1 MPKTTQRPGD
11 ATEAPRVSP
20 ADPDAAA
27 RSRFLANLS
36 HELRTPLNA
45 IIGMAGLLLDSGL
58 RPEQREQAATIH
70 EASTGLLGL
79 LGAFLDHARIEAGHL
94 VLDPGP
100 VDLRACVESAMDLV
114 AADAARRGLD
124 LTLELGDAVPALV
137 LTDGARLRQIL
148 TNLLSNAIK
157 FTPAGEVNI
166 TVDALAFAPGRHA
179 IHVAVRD
186 SGIGIAPQAMAGIF
200 EPFTQVDTS
209 AALPQVGVGLG
220 LAISRQLAE
229 LLGGTLWAESAPG
242 SGSVFHLRFPAA
254 ETGED
259 RRPHLVGPQPEFTDR
274 HILVVDDNDNNR
286 RILSRLLGNWG
297 ASVRQAAG
305 AADALDALDGTAF
318 DLVILDMQMPQVDG
332 ITLARMIR
340 ERGRRE
346 PLVLLSSLGTPE
358 AAFQDLGFRAVLT
371 KPVKFARLYQAL
383 APVLAP
389 QWGPRPA
396 ASDAPPREVDLDRPL
411 ALRLP
416 RRILVVEDSATNQRV
431 LRQLLGRLGYEADL
445 AEDGL
450 QALEATE
457 RQAYDLV
464 LVDLQLPR
472 LDGLA
477 VARAIRSRP
486 APAAQPYLAA
496 VTAADGDERRL
507 ACRQAGMDDFLAKPF
522 APAALAELILRSAGQ
537 VGRFRPAASAAD
549 GDNVPDADPAA
560 PAPPTLREQ
569 ALAGAIATRL
579 DALFG
584 GSDPT
589 VLHDIL
595 QLYIVDCDE
604 QVTGMSSLDP
614 AVETAQLRRRVH
626 TLKGCHRNLG
636 LTDFAARCADLE
648 DLLSAAVPPATLRQA
663 VADLA
668 AAYAEI
674 RGAVLAVYAPLL
686 SSAPEGA

>member
-1 MPKTTQRPGD
+1 
-11 ATEAPRVSP
+11 
-20 ADPDAAA
+20 
-27 RSRFLANLS
+27 
-36 HELRTPLNA
+36 
-45 IIGMAGLLLDSGL
+45 
-58 RPEQREQAATIH
+58 
-70 EASTGLLGL
+70 
-79 LGAFLDHARIEAGHL
+79 
-94 VLDPGP
+94 
-100 VDLRACVESAMDLV
+100 
-114 AADAARRGLD
+114 
-124 LTLELGDAVPALV
+124 
-137 LTDGARLRQIL
+137 
-148 TNLLSNAIK
+148 
-157 FTPAGEVNI
+157 
-166 TVDALAFAPGRHA
+166 
-179 IHVAVRD
+179 
-186 SGIGIAPQAMAGIF
+186 
-200 EPFTQVDTS
+200 
-209 AALPQVGVGLG
+209 
-220 LAISRQLAE
+220 
-229 LLGGTLWAESAPG
+229 
-242 SGSVFHLRFPAA
+242 
-254 ETGED
+254 
-259 RRPHLVGPQPEFTDR
+259 
-274 HILVVDDNDNNR
+274 VVDDNDNNR

-389 QWGPRPA
+389 LWGPRPA

-450 QALEATE
+450 QALDATE

-537 VGRFRPAASAAD
+537 VGRFRPGAFSAD
-549 GDNVPDADPAA
+549 GDTAPDADPVA